1 MVDDSDFTPRLGKL
15 RDTGAGSSKR
25 FRSRVYKATKGFAR
39 QQGKSKFT
47 GARYGRGG
55 ASAMHALYRT
65 RRLSQMR
72 MRRVVVKVHIARAN
86 GGVGIRAYGRHLDYI
101 QRDGVDR
108 GGEGGDLYSRDGEIV
123 DGHRFLERSGDDRH
137 QFRIIVSPEDAH
149 ALPDMKV
156 STRAL
161 MNQMER
167 DLGTRLDWVAVDH
180 HNTGHSHTHIVVRG
194 KDAKGADLI
203 IARDYLTKGLRAR
216 AEEGITQE
224 LGPRRDVEIADARY
238 REVSKDRFT
247 SLDRELAKFSVEG
260 HVELPAMAG
269 SGGRFMRSL
278 YQQRLSYLET
288 LHLAQP
294 NGTGR
299 WRLKEGWDR
308 ALQAMGR
315 RGDIVRGLAA
325 GLEPGETSTGIRLF
339 EERPSDAKPLTGVVL
354 SQGPDDELRD
364 TRFLLVEDVDGA
376 RWAVSAR
383 GIEPGGLPP
392 RGAVIEVSA
401 APKQARASDRVIA
414 DIAARNGGYYSD
426 DLHAASDPSASRNF
440 REAHKRRL
448 EALRRAGL
456 VTCQADGV
464 WEIGE
469 GYLQRAADFE
479 ASRGGG
485 VKIQV
490 RSWMAL
496 ETQIE
501 ARAETWLDSTK
512 ALENERIEG
521 RIGKARA
528 ARLVFLK
535 RQGFEIEDGA
545 LSKEARLQLGREEL
559 RRAGQT
565 EARKSGR
572 EQFTLASGETFE
584 GRFER
589 TVDMAHGR
597 MAIIGK
603 QKAFAMVP
611 WRPALERHRGAS
623 LVIEQRAKG
632 LSWSFPGPRQRGIG
646 R

>member
-1 MVDDSDFTPRLGKL
+1 MYAHQCAPRL
-15 RDTGAGSSKR
+15 SK
-25 FRSRVYKATKGFAR
+25 
-39 QQGKSKFT
+39 
-47 GARYGRGG
+47 
-55 ASAMHALYRT
+55 
-65 RRLSQMR
+65 MR

-86 GGVGIRAYGRHLDYI
+86 GGIGIRAYGRHLDYI

-108 GGEGGDLYSRDGEIV
+108 GGGGGDLYSRDGEIGSGRSFV
-123 DGHRFLERSGDDRH
+123 ERSRDDRH

-167 DLGTRLDWVAVDH
+167 DLGTPLDWVAVDH

-194 KDAKGADLI
+194 RDAQGADLI

-216 AEEGITQE
+216 AEETITQE
-224 LGPRRDVEIADARY
+224 LGPRRDVEIAEARY
-238 REVSKDRFT
+238 RQVSQDRFT
-247 SLDRELAKFSVEG
+247 SLDRELAKLSVEG
-260 HVELPAMAG
+260 RVELSAMAG

-278 YQQRLSYLET
+278 YQQRLSYLES
-288 LHLAQP
+288 LHLAKP
-294 NGTGR
+294 SGTGL
-299 WRLKEGWDR
+299 WRLKAGWDR

-325 GLEPGETSTGIRLF
+325 GFAAGETARGMRLF
-339 EERPSDAKPLTGVVL
+339 EERPLDATPLTGVVI
-354 SQGPDDELRD
+354 SQGPDDEMRD
-364 TRFLLVEDVDGA
+364 TRFLLVEDVEGT

-383 GIEPGGLPP
+383 WVELGGLPP

-401 APKQARASDRVIA
+401 APKQARASDQVIA
-414 DIAARNGGYYSD
+414 DIAARNRGCYSEG
-426 DLHAASDPSASRNF
+426 LHVAADPSASRNF

-448 EALRRAGL
+448 EALRRAGV
-456 VTCQADGV
+456 VTRQANGV
-464 WEIGE
+464 WEVGE
-469 GYLQRAADFE
+469 DYLQRAAEFE

-485 VKIQV
+485 VKIRV

-501 ARAETWLDSTK
+501 ARAETWLDSSK
-512 ALENERIEG
+512 ALEDQPASG

-535 RQGFEIEDGA
+535 RQGFELDDGA
-545 LSKEARLQLGREEL
+545 LMQNARRKLRLEEMHHAGQHEARR
-559 RRAGQT
+559 
-565 EARKSGR
+565 SGR
-572 EQFTLASGETFE
+572 ERVTLASGETFE

-589 TVDMAHGR
+589 TVDLAQGR

-603 QKAFAMVP
+603 EKAFAFVP

-632 LSWSFPGPRQRGIG
+632 VSWRLPASRQRGLS